1 MALEVHKGILSLYCD
16 NFLNSDTNDFINDKG
31 LYFIKNSV
39 ENSNVEYIL
48 CDSWIEVV
56 RLIMQSKKF
65 SLLVIKIYNY

>member
-1 MALEVHKGILSLYCD
+1 LALEVHKGILSLYCD